1 MRQIGNSLWVV
12 AAATVLLAAPPK
24 ALAEDTLKV
33 AVAQRGAWD
42 SSAPELGQAAGIFK
56 KRGIVLDLQ
65 YPDSGSEFESPVIS
79 GDVDLGLAADV
90 LEVLHAYTSG
100 APVRI
105 IGANLTGSASYWYV
119 RATSPIKT
127 LKDAAGKTIAYST
140 GRGSGRYDV
149 FDLMD
154 QYRVKARPVAT
165 TGAAATLSSVMSG
178 QIAVGWATPPFGID
192 AIEQGQIRVVARAN
206 SISKIRNKTVRVMI
220 ANASVLQQRKDVIT
234 RFMEAYRESIEWMY
248 SDPAALKHYAEFAD
262 VSEGVAQRL
271 RNEFFT
277 RDMLS
282 PDKVVGLKALAKDA
296 IASSYLHAPLSSKQA
311 DELIQIPAPPGKAG
325 SRSIG
330 AIFRAISP
338 R

>member
-1 MRQIGNSLWVV
+1 MRQIRSSLWVV
-12 AAATVLLAAPPK
+12 TTAAVLLAAPPK

-42 SSAPELGQAAGIFK
+42 SAAAELGQAAGIFK

-65 YPDSGSEFESPVIS
+65 YPDSGSELESPVIS
-79 GDVDLGLAADV
+79 GDVDLGVAADV
-90 LEVLHAYTSG
+90 LNVLHAYTGG

-105 IGANLTGSASYWYV
+105 IGANLTGSPSYWYV
-119 RATSPIKT
+119 PATSPIKT
-127 LKDAAGKTIAYST
+127 LKDVAGKTIAYST

-165 TGAAATLSSVMSG
+165 AGGAATLSSVMSG
-178 QIAVGWATPPFGID
+178 QLAVGWATPPFGID
-192 AIEQGQIRVVARAN
+192 ALEQGQIRVLARAN
-206 SISKIRNKTVRVMI
+206 SVSKIRDKTVRVMI
-220 ANASVLQQRKDVIT
+220 ANANVVQQRKDVLT
-234 RFMEAYRESIEWMY
+234 RFMEAYRESVEWMY
-248 SDPAALKHYAEFAD
+248 SDPAALKHYAEFAG
-262 VSEGVAQRL
+262 VSEDVAQRL

-282 PDKVVGLKALAKDA
+282 PDKIIGLKAIAKDA
-296 IASSYLHAPLSSKQA
+296 IASSNLHAPLSSKQVS
-311 DELIQIPAPPGKAG
+311 ELIQIPAPPGKAG

-330 AIFRAISP
+330 AIFRALSP